1 MFLYHRH
8 FRPVDSFKLNYELVL
23 KMKNSHMRTILTKI
37 KETTIPKKKY
47 KKQKIPAAIREATW
61 IKHCGR
67 VFEHK
72 CLTPW
77 CLNKI
82 TAFEFQ
88 AGHNIPESKGGL
100 TVVDNLV
107 PICSRCNLSMGDR
120 YTFSEWAALHSPI
133 TLQRY
138 FCCFTKAP
146 ASS

>member
-1 MFLYHRH
+1 MGSHMH
-8 FRPVDSFKLNYELVL
+8 VIINKIQDESVL
-23 KMKNSHMRTILTKI
+23 K
-37 KETTIPKKKY
+37 PKY

-82 TAFEFQ
+82 TVFEFQ
-88 AGHNIPESKGGL
+88 AGHNIPESKGGP
-100 TVVDNLV
+100 TTVDNLV
-107 PICSRCNLSMGDR
+107 PICARCNLSMGDR
-120 YTFSEWAALHSPI
+120 YTFTQWAALRNPPQPSF
-133 TLQRY
+133 LNRY
-138 FCCFTKAP
+138 FCCFKAP

>member
-1 MFLYHRH
+1 MNGHMH
-8 FRPVDSFKLNYELVL
+8 VIINKIQED
-23 KMKNSHMRTILTKI
+23 NSVKA
-37 KETTIPKKKY
+37 KY

-82 TAFEFQ
+82 TVFEFQ
-88 AGHNIPESKGGL
+88 AGHNIPESKGGP
-100 TVVDNLV
+100 TTVDNLV
-107 PICSRCNLSMGDR
+107 PICARCNLSMGDR
-120 YTFSEWAALHSPI
+120 FTFTEWAALRNPPQKPRPI
-133 TLQRY
+133 FFSRY
-138 FCCFTKAP
+138 FCCFTKAA